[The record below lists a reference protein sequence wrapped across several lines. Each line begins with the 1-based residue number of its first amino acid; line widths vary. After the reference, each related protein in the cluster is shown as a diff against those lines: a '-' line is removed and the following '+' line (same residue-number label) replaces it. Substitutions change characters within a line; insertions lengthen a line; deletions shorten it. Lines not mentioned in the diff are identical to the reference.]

1 MADAAA
7 SAAQARPAAPN
18 GTAAG
23 PMRHRRFSTRIRD
36 ASTGYLF
43 ILPALAVFA
52 VFVFYPLVKTIYLGF
67 YQTPP
72 FPNLPSKY
80 VGLSQYRH
88 VLSSSSFLDGLRTT
102 VQFVL
107 LTVPIGVVLGLALA
121 VLAHK
126 RLSGIRIFR
135 TVFSSTV
142 ATSTAV
148 ASVIFFTLLDPQV
161 GLLSYWLGQQGGSG
175 ILQSPTWALPAVSVT
190 TIWQNL
196 GFTFILMSAA
206 LQSIP
211 DDLLE
216 AASVDGSRSAATF
229 WRVTFPLL
237 SPMLFFA
244 AVIGVIAGFQA
255 FGQIDILTQG
265 GPEGHTTTLVYYLY
279 QSAFQQNDTGT
290 AAVIA
295 VALFV
300 ILLVLTL
307 VQFRFVNR
315 RVFYAD

>member
-7 SAAQARPAAPN
+7 AAAGAPGGAAPRSS
-18 GTAAG
+18 G
-23 PMRHRRFSTRIRD
+23 PGVRHRRFTTRLRD
-36 ASTGYLF
+36 ATTAYLF
-43 ILPALAVFA
+43 ILPALVVFA
-52 VFVFYPLVKTIYLGF
+52 VFVFYPLVKTVMLGF
-67 YQTPP
+67 YRAPP
-72 FPNLPSKY
+72 FPNLPSTY
-80 VGLSQYRH
+80 VGVSQYRQ
-88 VLSSSSFLDGLRTT
+88 VLTSSSFAQDLWNT
-102 VQFVL
+102 VLFVIF
-107 LTVPIGVVLGLALA
+107 TVPIGIGLGLALA

-126 RLSGIRIFR
+126 KLGGIRIFR

-161 GLLSYWLGQQGGSG
+161 GLFSYWLGQQGGAG

-216 AASVDGSRSAATF
+216 AAAVDGSRPTATF

-237 SPMLFFA
+237 SPTVFFA
-244 AVIGVIAGFQA
+244 AVIGMIAGFQA

-265 GPEGHTTTLVYYLY
+265 GPEGHTTTLVYQLY
-279 QSAFQQNDTGT
+279 QSAFQQNDNGT
-290 AAVIA
+290 AAVFA
-295 VALFV
+295 VALFA